1 METTFQVFSI
11 ERLCISLSQGLPRW
25 LNGKESSCQSRRH
38 KRHGFAPWVEKI
50 PWSRKW
56 QPTPVFLPGKS
67 HEHRILVGDSPG
79 VHKGSDMTEHTPIY
93 VSKPLKWDVSLYLTG
108 TTCFK
113 LILQYLF
120 LCTEKL
126 AMCVCLCVCIKFGWK
141 FLNNCF
147 FKLHSVNFF
156 LIFIFLTTR
165 AVLAF
170 NHYSFSEDWQ
180 GGFQCKTRCKH
191 NYHECLQWKG
201 VISAE

>member
-1 METTFQVFSI
+1 LETTLQVFSI

-38 KRHGFAPWVEKI
+38 KRHGFSPWEEKI

-67 HEHRILVGDSPG
+67 HEHRILVGYSPG
-79 VHKGSDMTEHTPIY
+79 VHKGSDMTEYTHIY

-126 AMCVCLCVCIKFGWK
+126 AFCVCVCVYICIIWLEILKQ
-141 FLNNCF
+141 LF
-147 FKLHSVNFF
+147 FQASQCEFF

-165 AVLAF
+165 AVLTF
-170 NHYSFSEDWQ
+170 NHYSFSED
-180 GGFQCKTRCKH
+180 
-191 NYHECLQWKG
+191 
-201 VISAE
+201 

>member
-38 KRHGFAPWVEKI
+38 KRHGLAPWEEKT

-56 QPTPVFLPGKS
+56 QPVFLPGKS
-67 HEHRILVGDSPG
+67 HEHRILVGYSSG
-79 VHKGSDMTEHTPIY
+79 VHKRSDMTEYTHIY
-93 VSKPLKWDVSLYLTG
+93 VSKTLKWDVSLYLTG

-126 AMCVCLCVCIKFGWK
+126 ALCVCVCVCVCIYIYIKFGWK

-147 FKLHSVNFF
+147 LKLHSVNFF
-156 LIFIFLTTR
+156 LIFIFLTKK
-165 AVLAF
+165 AALAF
-170 NHYSFSEDWQ
+170 NHYSFSED
-180 GGFQCKTRCKH
+180 
-191 NYHECLQWKG
+191 
-201 VISAE
+201 